1 MNNIYETQSSNSE
14 SIIVNNDDAI
24 ERLPLKIPEFDNR
37 AFNL

>member
-24 ERLPLKIPEFDNR
+24 ERLP
-37 AFNL
+37 

>member
-24 ERLPLKIPEFDNR
+24 ERFPQKIPEFDNR